1 MRGIRPELAW
11 LRSRTKQV
19 MTARLVRRHVL
30 FRRFNTAYSMMG
42 IDIHDLLVFFNLE
55 ELNIDKLMC
64 GWLAE
69 HGAVT
74 VTVMTCCNDS
84 DTQC

>member
-1 MRGIRPELAW
+1 
-11 LRSRTKQV
+11 
-19 MTARLVRRHVL
+19 
-30 FRRFNTAYSMMG
+30 MMG